1 MAKRV
6 RRVTPS
12 FLKKIILDEA
22 RKLRL
27 ETLEQGK
34 DDAEQVKADEV
45 EADEFADTLE
55 KELDFIK
62 ALKIK
67 EARLVESLKRVRT
80 AKNKLRRKIQS
91 RI

>member
-6 RRVTPS
+6 RRITPS
-12 FLKKIILDEA
+12 FLKKIIIDEA
-22 RKLRL
+22 RKLRV

-34 DDAEQVKADEV
+34 DDVEAVSTDEV

-55 KELDFIK
+55 KEIDFIK

-67 EARLVESLKRVRT
+67 EARLIESLKRIRS
-80 AKNKLRRKIQS
+80 KRDKMRRRIQK

>member
-6 RRVTPS
+6 RRITPK
-12 FLKKIILDEA
+12 FLKKIIIDEA

-34 DDAEQVKADEV
+34 DDVESTTADEV

-55 KELDFIK
+55 KEIDFIK

-67 EARLVESLKRVRT
+67 EARLVKNLKKIRER
-80 AKNKLRRKIQS
+80 KNKMRRRIQR

>member
-1 MAKRV
+1 MATRV
-6 RRVTPS
+6 RKITPS
-12 FLKKIILDEA
+12 FLKKIIIDEA

-34 DDAEQVKADEV
+34 EDVEKVVADEI
-45 EADEFADTLE
+45 EADEYADTLE
-55 KELDFIK
+55 KEIDFIK

-67 EARLVESLKRVRT
+67 EARLVKSLQKIRE
-80 AKNKLRRKIQS
+80 AKNRMRRRIQK

>member
-6 RRVTPS
+6 RRITPK
-12 FLKKIILDEA
+12 FLKKIIIDEA

-34 DDAEQVKADEV
+34 EDVETINTDEV
-45 EADEFADTLE
+45 DADEFADTLE
-55 KELDFIK
+55 KEIDFIK

-67 EARLVESLKRVRT
+67 EARLVESLKRLR
-80 AKNKLRRKIQS
+80 AKKNKMRRKIQKH
-91 RI
+91 I

>member
-6 RRVTPS
+6 RKITPD
-12 FLKKIILDEA
+12 FLKKIIIDEA

-34 DDAEQVKADEV
+34 EEVETVDADEV
-45 EADEFADTLE
+45 EADDFASTLE

-67 EARLVESLKRVRT
+67 ENRLVKSLKKIRER
-80 AKNKLRRKIQS
+80 KNRIRRKIQK

>member
-6 RRVTPS
+6 RRITPD
-12 FLKKIILDEA
+12 FLKKIIVQEA
-22 RKLRL
+22 RKLRM

-34 DDAEQVKADEV
+34 DEAEQVAADEV

-55 KELDFIK
+55 KEIDFIK

-67 EARLVESLKRVRT
+67 EARLVESLKRLR
-80 AKNKLRRKIQS
+80 AKKSKMRQRIQRRI
-91 RI
+91 

>member
-6 RRVTPS
+6 RRITPK
-12 FLKKIILDEA
+12 FLKKIIIDEA

-34 DDAEQVKADEV
+34 EDVETINTDEV
-45 EADEFADTLE
+45 DADEFADTLE
-55 KELDFIK
+55 KEIDFIK

-67 EARLVESLKRVRT
+67 EARLVESLKRLR
-80 AKNKLRRKIQS
+80 AKKNKMRRKIQK

>member
-6 RRVTPS
+6 RRITPK
-12 FLKKIILDEA
+12 FLKKIIVQEA
-22 RKLRL
+22 RKLRM

-34 DDAEQVKADEV
+34 DDVDKVSADETD
-45 EADEFADTLE
+45 ADDFANTLE
-55 KELDFIK
+55 KEIDFIK

-67 EARLVESLKRVRT
+67 EARLVKNLRRIRE
-80 AKNKLRRKIQS
+80 AKTKLRRKIAR

>member
-6 RRVTPS
+6 RKITPD
-12 FLKKIILDEA
+12 FLKKIIIDEA

-34 DDAEQVKADEV
+34 EDVETVDADEV
-45 EADEFADTLE
+45 EADDFASTLE

-67 EARLVESLKRVRT
+67 ESKLVKSLKKIRER
-80 AKNKLRRKIQS
+80 KNRIRRKIQK